1 METYIHRNQE
11 TEILQLIQ
19 NFPAVAILGPRQSGK
34 STLARH
40 ILENF
45 PTAIFLDLENPED
58 RQKLAAPE
66 LFFSSDEDRLICLD
80 EIQRIPELFPL
91 LRSVIDRNG
100 RNGQFLILGSASRDL
115 IRQSSESLAGRIIF
129 VELSPFQL
137 SELQISDYWEY
148 WLKGGFP
155 RSYLAN
161 EPGLSYKW
169 RQSFISTFLERD
181 LRQLGFNIPP
191 ETMHRLWSMCA
202 NRQGQLVNLSQ
213 IGGSLGVSHT
223 TVRTY
228 IDLLKETFMVRVLQP
243 LETNLNKRLVKS
255 PKIYLRDTGILHT
268 LLSIKNKEDLL
279 GHYILGAS
287 WESLVI
293 ENLLNSVPDHPAGFY
308 RTAGGAELD
317 LVLQSGKGKIAVECK
332 ASAVPKPERGFYQA
346 IEDLDI
352 SEAWIVA
359 PVNMRYPLNEKV
371 FVMSLAEAVHE
382 LRNLYDQSP
391 NHPII

>member
-1 METYIHRNQE
+1 METYIHRHQE
-11 TEILQLIQ
+11 AEILQLIQ
-19 NFPAVAILGPRQSGK
+19 NFPAVAILGPRQCGK

-66 LFFSSDEDRLICLD
+66 LFFSEKENRLVCLD

-91 LRSVIDRNG
+91 LRSVIDRNR

-137 SELQISDYWEY
+137 SELQISDHWDY

-161 EPGLSYKW
+161 EPALSFKW

-181 LRQLGFNIPP
+181 LRQLGFNFPP

-243 LETNLNKRLVKS
+243 LESNLNKRLVKS

-293 ENLLNSVPDHPAGFY
+293 ENLLNCVPDHTAGFY

-317 LVLQSGKGKIAVECK
+317 LVIQSGKRKIAVECK

-359 PVNMRYPLNEKV
+359 PVNMRYPLKKNV
-371 FVMSLAEAVHE
+371 FVISLKEAVDE
-382 LRNLYDQSP
+382 LQN
-391 NHPII
+391 IK

>member
-1 METYIHRNQE
+1 MKSYIPRKQE
-11 TEILQLIQ
+11 AEIHQLLQ
-19 NFPAVAILGPRQSGK
+19 NFPAVAILGPRQCGK

-40 ILENF
+40 VLQSY
-45 PTAIFLDLENPED
+45 PDALYLDLENPED

-66 LFFSSDEDRLICLD
+66 LFFSGNEHRLVCLD

-91 LRSVIDRNG
+91 LRSVIDRKEH
-100 RNGQFLILGSASRDL
+100 NGQFLLLGSASRDL
-115 IRQSSESLAGRIIF
+115 IRQSSESLAGRLIF
-129 VELSPFQL
+129 VELSVFQFT
-137 SELQISDYWEY
+137 ELGLTDYWDY

-155 RSYLAN
+155 RSYMSSDRN
-161 EPGLSYKW
+161 LSYKW

-181 LRQLGFNIPP
+181 LNQLGFNIPP
-191 ETMHRLWSMCA
+191 ESMYRLWSMCA

-223 TVRTY
+223 TVRNY
-228 IDLLKETFMVRVLQP
+228 IDLLKETFMIRILPP

-268 LLSIKNKEDLL
+268 LLSIKTKEDLL

-293 ENLLNSVPDHPAGFY
+293 ENILNELPDKQAGFY

-317 LVLQSGKGKIAVECK
+317 LVITMGKKKIAIECK

-346 IEDLDI
+346 IDDLDI
-352 SEAWIVA
+352 REAWIIA
-359 PVNMRYPLNEKV
+359 PVNMSYPLNELVQVKTL
-371 FVMSLAEAVHE
+371 SEAVK
-382 LRNLYDQSP
+382 NLSAA
-391 NHPII
+391 NGS

>member
-1 METYIHRNQE
+1 MESYIPRNQE
-11 TEILQLIQ
+11 AEVLQLIQ
-19 NFPAVAILGPRQSGK
+19 NFPAVAILGPRQCGK

-45 PTAIFLDLENPED
+45 PTALFLDLENPED
-58 RQKLAAPE
+58 RQKLASPE
-66 LFFSSDEDRLICLD
+66 LFFSGNENRLVCLD
-80 EIQRIPELFPL
+80 EIQRVPELFPL
-91 LRSVIDRNG
+91 LRSVIDRSG
-100 RNGQFLILGSASRDL
+100 RNGQFLILGSASQDL

-137 SELQISDYWEY
+137 SELQIHDYWEY

-155 RSYLAN
+155 RSYLAK
-161 EPGLSYKW
+161 EPGLSFKW

-181 LRQLGFNIPP
+181 LRLLGFNMPP
-191 ETMHRLWSMCA
+191 DTMHRLWSMCA

-243 LETNLNKRLVKS
+243 FEANLNKRLVKS

-293 ENLLNSVPDHPAGFY
+293 ENLLNSIPDQTAGFY

-317 LVLQSGKGKIAVECK
+317 LVIQSGKRKIAVECK
-332 ASAVPKPERGFYQA
+332 ASTVPKPERGFYQA
-346 IEDLDI
+346 LEDLDI
-352 SEAWIVA
+352 SEAWIIA
-359 PVNMRYPLNEKV
+359 PVNMRYPLKENV
-371 FVMSLAEAVHE
+371 FVMPLVEAVNE
-382 LRNLYDQSP
+382 LKDL
-391 NHPII
+391 

>member
-11 TEILQLIQ
+11 AEILQLVQ
-19 NFPAVAILGPRQSGK
+19 NFPAVAILGPRQCGK

-58 RQKLAAPE
+58 RQKLSAPE
-66 LFFSSDEDRLICLD
+66 LFFSGNENRLVCLD

-100 RNGQFLILGSASRDL
+100 KNGQFLILGSASRDL

-137 SELQISDYWEY
+137 SELQIDDYWDY

-155 RSYLAN
+155 RSYLAA
-161 EPGLSYKW
+161 EPALSFKW

-181 LRQLGFNIPP
+181 LRQLGFNMPP

-243 LETNLNKRLVKS
+243 LEANLNKRLVKS

-293 ENLLNSVPDHPAGFY
+293 ENLLNCVPDQPAGFY

-317 LVLQSGKGKIAVECK
+317 LVLQSGKRRIAIECK

-346 IEDLDI
+346 LEDLDV

-359 PVNMRYPLNEKV
+359 PVNMRYPLKENV
-371 FVMSLAEAVHE
+371 FVMSLAEAVNE
-382 LRNLYDQSP
+382 LKNL
-391 NHPII
+391 

>member
-1 METYIHRNQE
+1 MDQYIPRKQE
-11 TEILQLIQ
+11 AEILDLLK
-19 NFPAVAILGPRQSGK
+19 NFPAVAILGPRQCGK

-40 ILENF
+40 ILANF
-45 PTAIFLDLENPED
+45 HGALYLDLENPED
-58 RQKLAAPE
+58 RQKLSAPE
-66 LFFSSDEDRLICLD
+66 LFFSGNENRLICLD

-100 RNGQFLILGSASRDL
+100 KNWQFLILGSASRDL

-137 SELQISDYWEY
+137 DELNVTDYWDY

-155 RSYLAN
+155 RSYLAMDHA
-161 EPGLSYKW
+161 LSYKW

-191 ETMHRLWSMCA
+191 ESMHRLWSMCA

-228 IDLLKETFMVRVLQP
+228 IDLLKETFMIRVLMP
-243 LETNLNKRLVKS
+243 LEANLNKRLVKS
-255 PKIYLRDTGILHT
+255 PKIYLRDTGILHA
-268 LLSIKNKEDLL
+268 LLSIRRKEDLL

-293 ENLLNSVPDHPAGFY
+293 ENILNGLPDQPAGFY
-308 RTAGGAELD
+308 RTAGGAEID
-317 LVLQSGKGKIAVECK
+317 LIIQSGKRKIAIECK
-332 ASAVPKPERGFYQA
+332 ATAVPKPDRGFYQA
-346 IEDLDI
+346 MEDLNLN
-352 SEAWIVA
+352 EGWIIA
-359 PVNMRYPLNEKV
+359 PVNMRYPLNEKIM
-371 FVMSLAEAVHE
+371 VMPLAEAIIE
-382 LRNLYDQSP
+382 LKNEK
-391 NHPII
+391 

>member
-11 TEILQLIQ
+11 AEILQLIQ
-19 NFPAVAILGPRQSGK
+19 NFPAVAILGPRQCGK

-66 LFFSSDEDRLICLD
+66 LFFSGNENRLVCLD

-100 RNGQFLILGSASRDL
+100 KNGQFLILGSASRDL

-129 VELSPFQL
+129 VELAPFQL
-137 SELQISDYWEY
+137 SELQSDDYWDY

-155 RSYLAN
+155 RSYLAS
-161 EPGLSYKW
+161 EPGLSFKW

-181 LRQLGFNIPP
+181 LRQLGFNFPP

-213 IGGSLGVSHT
+213 IGGSLGISHT
-223 TVRTY
+223 TVRSY

-243 LETNLNKRLVKS
+243 LEANLNKRLVKS

-268 LLSIKNKEDLL
+268 LLSIKSKEDLL

-293 ENLLNSVPDHPAGFY
+293 ENLLNCLPDQTVGFY

-317 LVLQSGKGKIAVECK
+317 LVIQSGKGRIAIECK

-346 IEDLDI
+346 LEDLDI

-371 FVMSLAEAVHE
+371 FVMSLAEAVKE
-382 LRNLYDQSP
+382 LKNLY
-391 NHPII
+391 

>member
-1 METYIHRNQE
+1 METYIHRNRE
-11 TEILQLIQ
+11 DEILQLIQ
-19 NFPAVAILGPRQSGK
+19 NFPAVAILGPRQCGK

-40 ILENF
+40 ILEKF

-66 LFFSSDEDRLICLD
+66 LFFSGIENHLVCLD
-80 EIQRIPELFPL
+80 EIQRIPEIFPL
-91 LRSVIDRNG
+91 LRSVIDRSG

-129 VELSPFQL
+129 VELTPFQL
-137 SELQISDYWEY
+137 SELQISDHWDY

-155 RSYLAN
+155 RSYLAS

-228 IDLLKETFMVRVLQP
+228 IDLLKETFMVRILQP
-243 LETNLNKRLVKS
+243 LEANLNKRLVKS

-268 LLSIKNKEDLL
+268 LLSIKSKEDLL

-293 ENLLNSVPDHPAGFY
+293 ENLLNCIPDQIAGFY

-317 LVLQSGKGKIAVECK
+317 LVLHSGKRRIAVECK

-346 IEDLDI
+346 LEDLDI
-352 SEAWIVA
+352 SEAWVIA
-359 PVNMRYPLNEKV
+359 PVNMRYPLKENV
-371 FVMSLAEAVHE
+371 FVMSLAEAVDE
-382 LRNLYDQSP
+382 LKNL
-391 NHPII
+391 